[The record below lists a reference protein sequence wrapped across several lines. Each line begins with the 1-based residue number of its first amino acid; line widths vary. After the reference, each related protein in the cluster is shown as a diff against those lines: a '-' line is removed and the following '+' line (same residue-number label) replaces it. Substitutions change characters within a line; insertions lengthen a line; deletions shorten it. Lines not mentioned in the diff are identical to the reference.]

1 MQYIPGLKEERRERE
16 KIEAQHLKWT
26 QQLQKKVDNE
36 EEWNPVK
43 SPALGSIYKDPKFAR
58 KHYTATRG
66 KPKITKYEDED
77 EA

>member
-1 MQYIPGLKEERRERE
+1 MKENLIRMLVRSILAESSAACR
-16 KIEAQHLKWT
+16 AQT
-26 QQLQKKVDNE
+26 
-36 EEWNPVK
+36 
-43 SPALGSIYKDPKFAR
+43 GSIYKDPKFAR